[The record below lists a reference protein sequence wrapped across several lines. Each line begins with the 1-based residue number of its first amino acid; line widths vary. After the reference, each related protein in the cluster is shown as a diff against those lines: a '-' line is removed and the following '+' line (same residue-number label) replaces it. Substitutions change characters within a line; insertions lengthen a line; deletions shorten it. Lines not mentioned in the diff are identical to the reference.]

1 MSDEEMYWEW
11 GSEATA
17 PRILHAMI
25 RVADLDRSLDFY
37 CNKLGMQVLSRVD
50 IDAGRFSIVFVSF
63 GEDYYSGAIELTY
76 NWDSPANAEGYTH
89 GTGYGHIAIG
99 IPDIMGACDRL
110 RNAGIEITTEPKR
123 LLPSAPALAF
133 VKDPD
138 GYPIELIQT
147 SKRYPGPPPK

>member
-63 GEDYYSGAIELTY
+63 AIST
-76 NWDSPANAEGYTH
+76 
-89 GTGYGHIAIG
+89 
-99 IPDIMGACDRL
+99 
-110 RNAGIEITTEPKR
+110 
-123 LLPSAPALAF
+123 PS
-133 VKDPD
+133 
-138 GYPIELIQT
+138 T
-147 SKRYPGPPPK
+147 